1 MLADN
6 LTVWENIVLGQEPGS
21 AVSLKANEAR
31 KRIAEIGKRYGLSVD
46 PDELISDL
54 GVGDKQRVEILK
66 VLYRGATILILDEP
80 TAVLVPQEV
89 DELFASLRELTDQGA
104 TIVFI
109 SHKLDEVLRHADA
122 ITVIRQGKTV
132 GEIDDPSTVTAHD
145 LAELMVG
152 SELPT
157 PETRERTVTDESALE
172 LDDVGV
178 ASAETGGRD
187 HVQNV
192 TFTVHRGE
200 IVGIAGVE
208 GNGQSELVRAI
219 LGLLPSH
226 GSIRLDGRE
235 LAHLSTRER
244 RGLGLGYIAED
255 RHRDGLVLPFTLWE
269 NAALG
274 HHHKP
279 PFARGPWLDVGGA
292 KDRTDEIIQA
302 YDVRTPGVNVAA
314 FTLSGGNQQ
323 KLIVGREMTAQPSV
337 LVAAHPTRGV
347 DVGAQALIWD
357 ILRDARA
364 AGLGTVAHL
373 RRPGGAD
380 RLVRPVAGDAP
391 RSHRRRGRSGDGHAV
406 GARRVHDR
414 RCGRG
419 ALMFERIWRASLAPL
434 IAGVAAIIISSVA
447 LLLSGHNPVTT
458 FQEMWKTIDST
469 ESVVLIINRAVP
481 YYIAG
486 VAVAVGFKMNLFNIG
501 SNGQY
506 LLAAL
511 VAGWA
516 GAEVSLP
523 PLLHVPFIFL
533 VAVAVGG
540 TWALIA
546 GVLNVTRNVN
556 VVISTIM
563 LNYIAIGLSA
573 FLLAEVFRDNAN
585 GGLVAQT
592 KPIPDSGQIPALNPI
607 FEFFGFHFGSSVQLY
622 GFLPFAIALG
632 IGYHVLLNRSLF
644 GYELKLSGLNADA
657 ATSAGVNPKRMVLIT
672 MFLSGAVAGMIGL
685 PFLLADPNFQKYG
698 DAFPTTIGFTGLGL
712 ALLGRN
718 SPIGIA
724 GAALIWATIERATQ
738 RLGPLGV
745 PPEIGRILQGSFLLV
760 AVIAYEVVRRRN
772 DAAAVAAAA
781 AATSIERPP
790 PRPGTT
796 AVGAAT

>member
-1 MLADN
+1 
-6 LTVWENIVLGQEPGS
+6 
-21 AVSLKANEAR
+21 
-31 KRIAEIGKRYGLSVD
+31 
-46 PDELISDL
+46 
-54 GVGDKQRVEILK
+54 
-66 VLYRGATILILDEP
+66 
-80 TAVLVPQEV
+80 
-89 DELFASLRELTDQGA
+89 
-104 TIVFI
+104 
-109 SHKLDEVLRHADA
+109 
-122 ITVIRQGKTV
+122 
-132 GEIDDPSTVTAHD
+132 
-145 LAELMVG
+145 
-152 SELPT
+152 
-157 PETRERTVTDESALE
+157 
-172 LDDVGV
+172 
-178 ASAETGGRD
+178 
-187 HVQNV
+187 
-192 TFTVHRGE
+192 
-200 IVGIAGVE
+200 
-208 GNGQSELVRAI
+208 
-219 LGLLPSH
+219 
-226 GSIRLDGRE
+226 
-235 LAHLSTRER
+235 
-244 RGLGLGYIAED
+244 
-255 RHRDGLVLPFTLWE
+255 
-269 NAALG
+269 
-274 HHHKP
+274 
-279 PFARGPWLDVGGA
+279 
-292 KDRTDEIIQA
+292 
-302 YDVRTPGVNVAA
+302 
-314 FTLSGGNQQ
+314 
-323 KLIVGREMTAQPSV
+323 
-337 LVAAHPTRGV
+337 
-347 DVGAQALIWD
+347 
-357 ILRDARA
+357 
-364 AGLGTVAHL
+364 
-373 RRPGGAD
+373 
-380 RLVRPVAGDAP
+380 
-391 RSHRRRGRSGDGHAV
+391 
-406 GARRVHDR
+406 
-414 RCGRG
+414 
-419 ALMFERIWRASLAPL
+419 MFERIWRASLAPL

-632 IGYHVLLNRSLF
+632 IGYHVLHNRSLF